1 MVDTYFP
8 MWVVYAHPTDF
19 PQHVVVREFW
29 VVLPEGDVRPAPVAA
44 LYDTVEDA
52 MHDYDG
58 RGLTWLRRYPEDDPA
73 IFGVW
78 V

>member
-1 MVDTYFP
+1 MKANYLP
-8 MWVVYAHPTDF
+8 MWVVYEHPTDF

-44 LYDTVEDA
+44 LYDTVEDM
-52 MHDYDG
+52 MHDYRD
-58 RGLTWLRRYPEDDPA
+58 RTWLPRYAEDDPVIA
-73 IFGVW
+73 GVW